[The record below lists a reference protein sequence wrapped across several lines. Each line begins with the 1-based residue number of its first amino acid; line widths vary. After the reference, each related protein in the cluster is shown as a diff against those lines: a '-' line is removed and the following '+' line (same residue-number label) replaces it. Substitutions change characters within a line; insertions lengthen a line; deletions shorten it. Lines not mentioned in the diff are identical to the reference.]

1 MMPKKL
7 SVREL
12 EPIDVT
18 YELYQLLEV
27 SPQASSDEIKRAYFR
42 LVRQYSPEK
51 YPEQF
56 KQIRTAYDTLYD
68 SKSRDNY
75 DSLQQHGNQIKDFIS
90 QAQEKMNVEEC
101 HSAISLLK
109 QVLVLA
115 PAADDARNLLGLCY
129 IHTQNWDFAIKVYR
143 TLTKTNPEVA
153 VYWSNFGHVYKQ
165 QAEFLEDEDKDADTQ
180 LYQNARECFQQA
192 IKLESFNSEPY
203 LEIARTYLD
212 QKRYAE
218 ALAWAEL
225 GIGADGKVDA
235 HDFDALF
242 FMCRVH
248 LFNGELHKIE
258 ETAQMV
264 ASLLPDNEARQYAA
278 SRFANLGLE
287 VAKVGAKLSDT
298 YILRAALL
306 FLNVARDFDKSDLD
320 IKELY
325 ERVEEMIAALEQYE
339 LLKQDSLI
347 LYSCQ
352 RLAEFCLADYF
363 SLHDSEE
370 ERERLLDDVMADFFK
385 APAIN
390 IISSIMRIKS
400 QYSAIYRLNKD
411 LFDRIE
417 QTSRS

>member
-1 MMPKKL
+1 M
-7 SVREL
+7 
-12 EPIDVT
+12 T

-42 LVRQYSPEK
+42 LVRQYCPEK
-51 YPEQF
+51 YPEEF
-56 KQIRTAYDTLYD
+56 KQIRTAYNTLYD
-68 SKSRDNY
+68 SKARDNY
-75 DSLQQHGNQIKDFIS
+75 DSLQQYGNQIKNLIS
-90 QAQEKMNVEEC
+90 QAEEKMNVEDC

-109 QVLVLA
+109 QVLVLV
-115 PAADDARNLLGLCY
+115 PTADDARNLLGLCY
-129 IHTQNWDFAIKVYR
+129 IHTQNWDFAIKIYR
-143 TLTKTNPEVA
+143 SLTKNNPDVA

-165 QAEFLEDEDKDADTQ
+165 QAEFLEDNDVDTK
-180 LYQNARECFQQA
+180 LYQNARECFQRA

-212 QKRYAE
+212 EKRYAE

-225 GIGADGKVDA
+225 AIGADGKVDA
-235 HDFDALF
+235 HDFDAMLF
-242 FMCRVH
+242 ICRVH
-248 LFNGELHKIE
+248 LFNGQLHKIE
-258 ETAQMV
+258 ETAQII

-287 VAKVGAKLSDT
+287 VARVGAKLSDT

-325 ERVEEMIAALEQYE
+325 ERVEEMIAALDQYE

-363 SLHDSEE
+363 SLHDFEE
-370 ERERLLDDVMADFFK
+370 DRKTLLDDIMAEFFNV
-385 APAIN
+385 PAIN

-400 QYSAIYRLNKD
+400 HYPAIYRLNKD
-411 LFDRIE
+411 LFDSIE
-417 QTSRS
+417 QTSRN